1 MLPRTLLH
9 VMAGGGR
16 PVAVQVNVAL
26 SGAVTVKLAGGS
38 VITGLTAINKKESS
52 NAS

>member
-26 SGAVTVKLAGGS
+26 AGAVTIKLAGGS
-38 VITGLTAINKKESS
+38 VITGLTAIKRDD
-52 NAS
+52 